1 MSSGKTPRSLSQR
14 LLLSL
19 EDKSHDGNRIRRR
32 NMAPSA
38 NHWNNSNMGQLR
50 TAFAENSR
58 KGYDPSLRRG
68 KAVQGAEE
76 HESKSE

>member
-38 NHWNNSNMGQLR
+38 NHWNNSNIGHLR
-50 TAFAENSR
+50 TAYAENSR
-58 KGYDPSLRRG
+58 NHPFD
-68 KAVQGAEE
+68 AERPCRAQ
-76 HESKSE
+76 KNTNPI